1 MDLGARLHGELL
13 RRGLTVA
20 TAESL
25 TGGAVADL
33 VSGTP
38 GASATYVGG
47 VVSYSTSV
55 KQRLLGV
62 SQATVDRHGVVSARC
77 AAEMATGVRSLL
89 GADFAV
95 STTGVAG
102 PDAQE
107 GKPVGL
113 VYVGVAGPAGVETH
127 ELRLAGDRAAIRA
140 EATRRAVEALLAM
153 VGRGAA
159 TAQAEGPAD

>member
-1 MDLGARLHGELL
+1 MDLGSRLHGELL

-38 GASATYVGG
+38 GASATYLGG
-47 VVSYSTSV
+47 VVSYATAV
-55 KQRLLGV
+55 KQQLLGV
-62 SQATVDRHGVVSARC
+62 SRATVDRHGVVSARC
-77 AAEMATGVRSLL
+77 AAEMASGVRTLL
-89 GADFAV
+89 GADFGV

-113 VYVGVAGPAGVETH
+113 VYVGVAGSLGVETYEMH
-127 ELRLAGDRAAIRA
+127 LSGDRATIRD
-140 EATRRAVEALLAM
+140 EAARRAVEALLET
-153 VGRGAA
+153 VVRGTAA
-159 TAQAEGPAD
+159 AGAWGSAD

>member
-38 GASATYVGG
+38 GASATYLGG
-47 VVSYSTSV
+47 VVSYATAV
-55 KQRLLGV
+55 KQQLLGV

-77 AAEMATGVRSLL
+77 AAEMATGVRTLL
-89 GADFAV
+89 GADFGV

-113 VYVGVAGPAGVETH
+113 VYVGVAGAFGVETYEMH
-127 ELRLAGDRAAIRA
+127 LTGDRTAIRA
-140 EATRRAVEALLAM
+140 EATRRAVETL
-153 VGRGAA
+153 VETVVRGPGGA
-159 TAQAEGPAD
+159 TD

>member
-1 MDLGARLHGELL
+1 MDVGAQLHAALL
-13 RRGLTVA
+13 ARGQTVA

-38 GASATYVGG
+38 GASATFVGG
-47 VVSYSTSV
+47 VVSYATAV
-55 KQRLLGV
+55 KQQLLEV

-77 AAEMATGVRSLL
+77 AAEMAAGVRKLL

-113 VYVGVAGPAGVETH
+113 VYVGVAGAAGVETYEMH
-127 ELRLAGDRAAIRA
+127 LAGDRAAIRA
-140 EATRRAVEALLAM
+140 EAARRAVEVLLEIVVREM
-153 VGRGAA
+153 A
-159 TAQAEGPAD
+159 TPGPGSPTD

>member
-1 MDLGARLHGELL
+1 MDVGARLHGELL
-13 RRGLTVA
+13 ARGLTVA

-47 VVSYSTSV
+47 VVSYATAV
-55 KQRLLGV
+55 KQQLLEV

-77 AAEMATGVRSLL
+77 AAEMANGVRKLL

-113 VYVGVAGPAGVETH
+113 VYVGVAGAAGVETYEMH
-127 ELRLAGDRAAIRA
+127 LVGDRAAIRA
-140 EATRRAVEALLAM
+140 EAARRAVEVLLEI
-153 VGRGAA
+153 VVRGMAA
-159 TAQAEGPAD
+159 PGPGTATD

>member
-47 VVSYSTSV
+47 VVSYATAV
-55 KQRLLGV
+55 KQQLLGV

-77 AAEMATGVRSLL
+77 AAEMATGVRALL
-89 GADFAV
+89 GADFGV

-113 VYVGVAGPAGVETH
+113 VYVGVAGAFGVETYEMH
-127 ELRLAGDRAAIRA
+127 LTGDRTAIRA
-140 EATRRAVEALLAM
+140 EATRCAVETL
-153 VGRGAA
+153 VETVVRGPGGA
-159 TAQAEGPAD
+159 TD

>member
-1 MDLGARLHGELL
+1 MDVGAQLHAELL
-13 RRGLTVA
+13 VRGLTVA

-38 GASATYVGG
+38 GASATYIGG
-47 VVSYSTSV
+47 VVSYATAV
-55 KQRLLGV
+55 KQQLLEV

-77 AAEMATGVRSLL
+77 AAEMANGVRKLL

-102 PDAQE
+102 PDMQE

-113 VYVGVAGPAGVETH
+113 VYVGVAGAAGVETYEMH
-127 ELRLAGDRAAIRA
+127 LAGDRATIRA
-140 EATRRAVEALLAM
+140 EAAKRAVEVLLEI
-153 VGRGAA
+153 VVRGMAA
-159 TAQAEGPAD
+159 PGPGTATD

>member
-38 GASATYVGG
+38 GASATYLGG
-47 VVSYSTSV
+47 VVSYATAV
-55 KQRLLGV
+55 KQQLLGV

-77 AAEMATGVRSLL
+77 AAEMATGVRTLL
-89 GADFAV
+89 GADFGV

-113 VYVGVAGPAGVETH
+113 VYVGVAGAFGVETYEMH
-127 ELRLAGDRAAIRA
+127 LTGDRAAIRA
-140 EATRRAVEALLAM
+140 GAARRAVETL
-153 VGRGAA
+153 VETVVRGPGGA
-159 TAQAEGPAD
+159 TD

>member
-1 MDLGARLHGELL
+1 MDLGARLNGELL

-33 VSGTP
+33 VSGTA

-47 VVSYSTSV
+47 VVSYATAV

-62 SQATVDRHGVVSARC
+62 SPATVERHGVVSARC
-77 AAEMATGVRSLL
+77 AAEMATGVRALL
-89 GADFAV
+89 GADLAV

-113 VYVGVAGPAGVETH
+113 VYVGVAGPTGVETYEMH
-127 ELRLAGDRAAIRA
+127 LAGDRAAIRA
-140 EATRRAVEALLAM
+140 EATRRAVGALLDT
-153 VGRGAA
+153 VVRGAA
-159 TAQAEGPAD
+159 APGAGDPAD

>member
-47 VVSYSTSV
+47 IVSYATSV
-55 KQRLLGV
+55 KQQLLGV
-62 SQATVDRHGVVSARC
+62 SPATVERHGVVSARC
-77 AAEMATGVRSLL
+77 AAEMATGVRALL
-89 GADFAV
+89 GADLAV

-107 GKPVGL
+107 GRPVGL
-113 VYVGVAGPAGVETH
+113 VYVGVAGPTGVETYEMH
-127 ELRLAGDRAAIRA
+127 LSGDRGAIRA
-140 EATRRAVEALLAM
+140 EAARRAVETLLET
-153 VGRGAA
+153 VVRGAA
-159 TAQAEGPAD
+159 TAGAGGSAD

>member
-1 MDLGARLHGELL
+1 MDVGAQLHAELL
-13 RRGLTVA
+13 ARGLTVA

-47 VVSYSTSV
+47 VVSYATAV
-55 KQRLLGV
+55 KQQLLEV

-77 AAEMATGVRSLL
+77 AAEMASGARKLL

-113 VYVGVAGPAGVETH
+113 VYVGVAGASGVETYEMH
-127 ELRLAGDRAAIRA
+127 LAGDRAAIRA
-140 EATRRAVEALLAM
+140 GAARRAVEVLLET
-153 VGRGAA
+153 VVRGMAA
-159 TAQAEGPAD
+159 PEPRTTTD

>member
-1 MDLGARLHGELL
+1 MDVGARLHGELL
-13 RRGLTVA
+13 VRGLTVA

-47 VVSYSTSV
+47 VVSYATAV
-55 KQRLLGV
+55 KQQLLEV

-77 AAEMATGVRSLL
+77 AAEMANGVRKLL

-113 VYVGVAGPAGVETH
+113 VYVGVAGAAGVETYEMH
-127 ELRLAGDRAAIRA
+127 LVGDRTAIRA
-140 EATRRAVEALLAM
+140 EAARRAVEVLLEI
-153 VGRGAA
+153 VVRGMAA
-159 TAQAEGPAD
+159 PGPGTATD

>member
-1 MDLGARLHGELL
+1 MDVGAQLHAELL
-13 RRGLTVA
+13 ARGLTVA

-47 VVSYSTSV
+47 VVSYATAV
-55 KQRLLGV
+55 KQQLLEV

-77 AAEMATGVRSLL
+77 AAEMATGVRRLL

-113 VYVGVAGPAGVETH
+113 VYVGVAGAAGVETYEMH
-127 ELRLAGDRAAIRA
+127 LAGDRAGIRA
-140 EATRRAVEALLAM
+140 EAARRAVEVLLEI
-153 VGRGAA
+153 VVRGMAA
-159 TAQAEGPAD
+159 PGPGPATD

>member
-1 MDLGARLHGELL
+1 MDLGSQLHAELL
-13 RRGLTVA
+13 SRALTVA

-47 VVSYSTSV
+47 VVSYATAV
-55 KQRLLGV
+55 KQQLLGV
-62 SQATVDRHGVVSARC
+62 SQATVDRHGVISARC
-77 AAEMATGVRSLL
+77 AAEMATGVRQLL
-89 GADFAV
+89 GADFGV

-107 GKPVGL
+107 GKDVGL
-113 VYVGVAGPAGVETH
+113 VYVGVAGPAGVETYEMH
-127 ELRLAGDRAAIRA
+127 LDGDRAGIRA
-140 EATRRAVEALLAM
+140 EATRRAVATLLET
-153 VGRGAA
+153 VVRGAEA
-159 TAQAEGPAD
+159 TG

>member
-1 MDLGARLHGELL
+1 MDLGSQLHGELL
-13 RRGLTVA
+13 RRALTVA

-25 TGGAVADL
+25 TGGSVADL

-47 VVSYSTSV
+47 IVAYATAV
-55 KQRLLGV
+55 KQQLLGV

-77 AAEMATGVRSLL
+77 AAEMATGVRKLL

-113 VYVGVAGPAGVETH
+113 VYVGVAGPAGVETY
-127 ELRLAGDRAAIRA
+127 EIQLAGDRAAIRA
-140 EATRRAVEALLAM
+140 EATRRAVAALLET
-153 VGRGAA
+153 VLRGPDGV
-159 TAQAEGPAD
+159 TD